1 MISFSK
7 NNRKRCGILP
17 RIKRGFDEIRKLSK
31 TCFGAYYIKRVFK
44 CPFEMDKKDFLLFHT
59 HRFVSYV
66 TENISKIHM
75 N

>member
-44 CPFEMDKKDFLLFHT
+44 CPFEMDKKRLPIISYTSICFLCD
-59 HRFVSYV
+59 
-66 TENISKIHM
+66 
-75 N
+75 